1 MAILITD
8 ECISCHACEP
18 ECPNG
23 AISLGPEFYVID
35 PGLCTECVGFSDT
48 PQCAYVCPIDVC
60 VDDPEHRESEDELF
74 ERARRLHPELAGSLV
89 LAAATSHFRSTR

>member
-1 MAILITD
+1 MAIVITD

-23 AISLGPEFYVID
+23 AISLGDDYYVID
-35 PGLCTECVGFSDT
+35 PQLCTECVGFTET

-60 VDDPEHRESEDELF
+60 LPDPEHVETRDELL
-74 ERARRLHPELAGSLV
+74 AKALRLHPELE
-89 LAAATSHFRSTR
+89 R